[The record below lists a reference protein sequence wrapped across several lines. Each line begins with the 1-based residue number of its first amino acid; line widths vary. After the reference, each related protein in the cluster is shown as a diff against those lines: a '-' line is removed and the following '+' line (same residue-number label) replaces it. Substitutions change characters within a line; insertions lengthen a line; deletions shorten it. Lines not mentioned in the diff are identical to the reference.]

1 RRRVGGSRR
10 RARRGRDPPHLDG
23 PRRHPRRLR
32 SRAHRAGCRGGACA
46 GHRLGRCR
54 RARALRRSL
63 CPHRR
68 RGGPRRVD
76 LPLRRGRGR
85 PAQGGARCARNRRAA
100 THGGRMSEVAFDERG
115 LVPAIVQDAATG
127 TVLMLAYM
135 DKEALDATLR
145 TREVHF
151 HSRSRGRLWKKGETS
166 GNVLHLVDIALDCDA
181 DALLVKAHPAGP
193 TCHTGAATCF
203 SPQSDM
209 DLGRFLTELAA
220 TLIERKR
227 DLPAGSYSA
236 ELFRGGTE
244 AIAAKLV
251 EEATETAA
259 ALRGEGRA
267 RTISELTDLLY
278 VMLVLATDIGASPD
292 EIRPSLEAKRAAAPA
307 RRVQRE
313 GR

>member
-1 RRRVGGSRR
+1 VSEREGRAPANVDPERVG
-10 RARRGRDPPHLDG
+10 
-23 PRRHPRRLR
+23 
-32 SRAHRAGCRGGACA
+32 
-46 GHRLGRCR
+46 
-54 RARALRRSL
+54 
-63 CPHRR
+63 
-68 RGGPRRVD
+68 
-76 LPLRRGRGR
+76 
-85 PAQGGARCARNRRAA
+85 
-100 THGGRMSEVAFDERG
+100 FDERG

-127 TVLMLAYM
+127 AVLMLAYM
-135 DKEALDATLR
+135 DREALDATLR

-166 GNVLHLVDIALDCDA
+166 GNVLHIVDIALDCDA

-244 AIAAKLV
+244 AIATKLV
-251 EEATETAA
+251 AEATETAA
-259 ALRGEGRA
+259 ALRDEGRA

-292 EIRPSLEAKRAAAPA
+292 EIRTSLEAKRAAAPT
-307 RRVQRE
+307 RRAHRE

>member
-1 RRRVGGSRR
+1 
-10 RARRGRDPPHLDG
+10 
-23 PRRHPRRLR
+23 
-32 SRAHRAGCRGGACA
+32 
-46 GHRLGRCR
+46 
-54 RARALRRSL
+54 
-63 CPHRR
+63 
-68 RGGPRRVD
+68 
-76 LPLRRGRGR
+76 
-85 PAQGGARCARNRRAA
+85 
-100 THGGRMSEVAFDERG
+100 MAFDERG

-127 TVLMLAYM
+127 AVLMLAYM
-135 DKEALDATLR
+135 DREALDATLR

-292 EIRPSLEAKRAAAPA
+292 EIRTSLEAKRAAAPA
-307 RRVQRE
+307 RRAQRE